1 MKGGKH
7 MKRDDTMRSL
17 RAARW
22 HSLTTGQ
29 KVLKV
34 ITSIIKVALIVTVVG
49 VVAAVVLGAAT
60 GIIMAFGIASAIA
73 GGFADASRVY
83 RPGDQYVRWF

>member
-1 MKGGKH
+1 
-7 MKRDDTMRSL
+7 MKRKTKMKSL
-17 RAARW
+17 RMTRW
-22 HSLTTGQ
+22 ESLTTGQ

-34 ITSIIKVALIVTVVG
+34 ITTIVKTALIVTVVG
-49 VVAAVVLGAAT
+49 VIGAVVLGAIA
-60 GIIMAFGIASAIA
+60 GIVLAFGIASAIA